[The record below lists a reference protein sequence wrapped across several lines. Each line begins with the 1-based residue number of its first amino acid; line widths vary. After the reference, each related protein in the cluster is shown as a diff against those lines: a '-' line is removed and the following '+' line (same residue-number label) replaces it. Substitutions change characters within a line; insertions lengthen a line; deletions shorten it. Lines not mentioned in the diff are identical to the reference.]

1 MRSVLYLQ
9 IEFERVGD
17 PNRDGAYKIVSSMAY
32 LKLIAT
38 KVDCYTP
45 AGPGMV
51 MICSVCPCL
60 DQHLKYGRHSC
71 LLSGGL
77 KIMRGN

>member
-1 MRSVLYLQ
+1 MRSVLCLQ
-9 IEFERVGD
+9 IEFERVGE

-51 MICSVCPCL
+51 MICSV
-60 DQHLKYGRHSC
+60 
-71 LLSGGL
+71 LSVFGPAP
-77 KIMRGN
+77 KIRPPQLSVVRRVENNAR